1 MAKKFELMKQHSMNE
16 NRNLSDW
23 LKPEIKGCQHFGKL
37 MEYPFTEYSVL
48 LSIISWPFMSKEY
61 WMI

>member
-48 LSIISWPFMSKEY
+48 LSIIS
-61 WMI
+61 